1 MSGREYGHP
10 AVWLAPAVLLVLAVF
25 PLPYGYYTFLRIC
38 ICGAS
43 AYLAFREWDN
53 ESSVGLWVVVFAV
66 APCCTTRWCPSISP
80 KESGLSSTWVRRR
93 CWWRISGGLDDK
105 GQ

>member
-25 PLPYGYYTFLRIC
+25 PLPYGYYTLLRIC

-43 AYLAFREWDN
+43 AYLAFQAWER

-66 APCCTTRWCPSISP
+66 LAVLYNPLVPVYLTKGIWAFINLGTAALLVAHLWWTR
-80 KESGLSSTWVRRR
+80 R
-93 CWWRISGGLDDK
+93 
-105 GQ
+105 